1 MNLLLEFN
9 RNDLSDARD
18 KLLQD
23 IEIIKSGHSLEMGQL
38 QTRWM
43 TAIEECSELIQKCR
57 NMQLNGTLTKK
68 ENELLKRLENEW
80 KIIYPICKKI

>member
-1 MNLLLEFN
+1 
-9 RNDLSDARD
+9 
-18 KLLQD
+18 
-23 IEIIKSGHSLEMGQL
+23 
-38 QTRWM
+38 M

-80 KIIYPICKKI
+80 KIIYPICKNMKVYCPTIIEIFQIKNFKHLKKEQEKF